1 MFYPNQRVLLLGVA
15 VSGLLSGC
23 GGGGGTTPDTTP
35 PTISRSGDAT
45 VILEAG
51 PTATYTDAGATA
63 TDDTD
68 GNITANITVNN
79 PVDPTTPGTYTVTY
93 NVTDAAS
100 NAATQV
106 TRTVTVV
113 AAAAPTITLAG
124 DNVITLE
131 ASATPFT
138 DPGASANDSFDGDI
152 STSIDTSG
160 SVDTSTVGSYTL
172 TYSVTDAAGNAATQV
187 TRTVNVTADLTP
199 PTITVNAPNPHTWE
213 TGPYEYIDPGVTASD
228 ALDGD
233 ITNNVDTSG
242 TYDTSTPG
250 SYTLTYNVSDS
261 SGNAAIP
268 VTRTLNVIAAT
279 PPSITLLGDA
289 TVTREAGSV
298 AYTDAG
304 ATASD
309 NIDGDITANIVINN
323 PVDATTAGSYTVTY
337 DVTDTSGNAAA
348 QVTRTVTIQAAAAP
362 VITLSGEAEVTL
374 EAGPTPY
381 SDPGATA
388 NDNIDGDLTASIQTS
403 GSVDATTPGTY
414 TLTYD
419 VTDAAGNAATQV
431 TRQVTVLASTP
442 PTITLT
448 GDNPQTIEGSA
459 AATYTDP
466 GFSANDNVDG
476 DISARV
482 VTSGSVDPTAVGTYT
497 LTYNVSDTAGNA
509 ATTVTRTV
517 NVVDTTAPV
526 ISLRGD
532 DPIYVAVG
540 ENYTEPGAEG
550 VDAMDGA
557 GFDTALDATDPK
569 DITKTNDVDTNVMGQ
584 YTRVYTATDAA
595 GNVATLNRQV
605 IVGPAVTMTAGKKQ
619 LNFDWPLPANTT
631 LYANHDHYR
640 LLFDRDGSGTFSA
653 ADAASSSIAGTSHS
667 VDTSAHLFNWND
679 ALYRVESCDA
689 AENNC
694 LGSPLGRFRGENELF
709 NAGYSVDIISYFKA
723 SDTTAGA
730 QFGNSTTVS
739 EDGTTM
745 AVGAPDQ
752 ASGAVYIFVRDTSVT
767 PPVWSQQ
774 GRVSAGG
781 AGDKFGF
788 SIALSS
794 DGSTLAVGAQLEDSS
809 VGGIDPTAND
819 SAADAGA
826 AYVFTRTG
834 SSWSQ
839 QAYIKAATPSAGDQF
854 GIAVSLSDDGNTL
867 AVGADQ
873 EDSSAS
879 NSGAA
884 YLFTRSGTT
893 WSQQTKL
900 KAGTPTAN
908 DGFGFSVAVSGDGS
922 TLAVGAGAPV
932 DATGAEVTNSTGKAY
947 IFTQA
952 SGWAQQAE
960 LFSDNA
966 DAQDHFGHAVALSD
980 DGNTLAVG
988 ATGEDSNSSGVNSA
1002 ADNATATHESAG
1014 AAYIFTRSGSTWFQS
1029 AYIKASNPDNLDYFG
1044 QSVSL
1049 SGDGAIL
1056 AVGAD
1061 HENGKYAGVGRL
1073 EDDGGPDA
1081 GAVYIFTNSTGAWSQ
1096 TNYVKASNPGP
1107 RDPVNDPA
1115 PDDTIGDHFG
1125 YSVALSG
1132 DGNTLVV
1139 GAKDEDS
1146 GTTGV
1151 DSTPDETAATSGAAY
1166 VY

>member
-124 DNVITLE
+124 DSVITLE

-138 DPGASANDSFDGDI
+138 EPGVSADDSFDGDI
-152 STSIDTSG
+152 SASVNISG

-187 TRTVNVTADLTP
+187 TRTINVTADLTP
-199 PTITVNAPNPHTWE
+199 PIISVNAPNPHTWE
-213 TGPYEYIDPGVTASD
+213 TGPTVYIDPGVTAID

-233 ITNNVDTSG
+233 ITPVLISGTVDTN
-242 TYDTSTPG
+242 TPG

-261 SGNAAIP
+261 SGNPATP
-268 VTRTLNVIAAT
+268 VTRTVNVIAAT

-309 NIDGDITANIVINN
+309 NIDGDITANILINN

-362 VITLSGEAEVTL
+362 VITLSGEASVTL

-431 TRQVTVLASTP
+431 TRTVTVLASTP

-509 ATTVTRTV
+509 ATAVTRTV

-532 DPIYVAVG
+532 DPVYVAVG

-595 GNVATLNRQV
+595 GNVATLTRTV
-605 IVGPAVTMTAGKKQ
+605 IVGPAVTMTADNKQ
-619 LNFDWPLPANTT
+619 LHFDWPLPANTT

-640 LLFDRDGSGTFSA
+640 LLFDRDGSGTFST

-679 ALYRVESCDA
+679 ARYRVESCDA
-689 AENNC
+689 AESDC

-723 SDTTAGA
+723 SDTTTGA
-730 QFGNSTTVS
+730 QFGNSAAVS
-739 EDGTTM
+739 SDGTTM

-752 ASGAVYIFVRDTSVT
+752 DSGIVYIFVRDTSVT

-781 AGDKFGF
+781 TGDKFGF
-788 SIALSS
+788 SVALSS

-867 AVGADQ
+867 AVGAGQ
-873 EDSSAS
+873 EDGSAS

-960 LFSDNA
+960 LLSDNA
-966 DAQDHFGHAVALSD
+966 DARDHFGHAVALSD
-980 DGNTLAVG
+980 NGNTLAVS
-988 ATGEDSNSSGVNSA
+988 AIGEGSNSTGINSTPTNEF
-1002 ADNATATHESAG
+1002 DRAG
-1014 AAYIFTRSGSTWFQS
+1014 AAYIFTRSGTTWTQST
-1029 AYIKASNPDNLDYFG
+1029 YIKPDNPDAVAYFG

-1061 HENGKYAGVGRL
+1061 HEDGKYAGVGRL
-1073 EDDGGPDA
+1073 EDTGGPDT
-1081 GAVYIFTNSTGAWSQ
+1081 GAVYIFTNSAGAWSQ

-1107 RDPVNDPA
+1107 RDPVDDPA

-1151 DSTPDETAATSGAAY
+1151 DSTPDETATTSGAAY